1 MTTLQKVVRKEKGT
15 SAASSLRRI
24 EHVGEKKKAQ
34 ALPDFFALVSGR
46 IAGLLTVPGKHSF
59 TGIEAHQAIKKGI
72 KIKDADFLKKRL
84 GISDKEMAAFL
95 GTSPATLQRKRQR
108 QEAISFVQGD
118 RLYRM
123 ARVLAKAMQLFGD
136 NKMAVDWLKTPRR
149 GLGGKIPLDLME
161 TEAGAQE
168 VEDLIGRLQHG
179 VIS

>member
-1 MTTLQKVVRKEKGT
+1 VTTLHKVVRKEKGT
-15 SAASSLRRI
+15 SVASSVRRI
-24 EHVGEKKKAQ
+24 EHAGEKEKAQ
-34 ALPDFFALVSGR
+34 APPDFFALVNGR
-46 IAGLLTVPGKHSF
+46 IAGLLTVPGKPAS
-59 TGIEAHQAIKKGI
+59 TGIEVHQAIKKGI

-123 ARVLAKAMQLFGD
+123 ARVLAKAVQLFGD

-149 GLGGKIPLDLME
+149 GLGGKIPLDLMG

>member
-1 MTTLQKVVRKEKGT
+1 VTTLQKMVRKEKGT
-15 SAASSLRRI
+15 SAASSVGRI
-24 EHVGEKKKAQ
+24 EHMGEKKKTQ
-34 ALPDFFALVSGR
+34 APPDFFALVNR
-46 IAGLLTVPGKHSF
+46 IAGPLTVPGKHAS
-59 TGIEAHQAIKKGI
+59 TGMEAHEAIKKGI

-123 ARVLAKAMQLFGD
+123 ARVLAKAVQLFGD
-136 NKMAVDWLKTPRR
+136 NKMAVDWLKTSRR
-149 GLGGKIPLDLME
+149 GLGGRIPLDLME

>member
-1 MTTLQKVVRKEKGT
+1 LQKEVRKEKGT
-15 SAASSLRRI
+15 SAASNVRRI

-34 ALPDFFALVSGR
+34 APTDFFALVNRR
-46 IAGLLTVPGKHSF
+46 IAGLLTVPGKHAS

-95 GTSPATLQRKRQR
+95 GTSTATLQRKRRR

-123 ARVLAKAMQLFGD
+123 ARVLAKAVQLFGD

-168 VEDLIGRLQHG
+168 VEDLIGRLRHG